1 MSFVDGLRRLFGA
14 GSGAARSSARPDRV
28 IACSAVAPET
38 PRIVP
43 TLAAALGPAGK
54 YVPAAL
60 VAQKARSIS
69 EGVMA
74 ALEQAS
80 TNGDGEHPGVV
91 RWLEQ
96 LERELAA
103 GGEAGET
110 AQLGHVHDEVDR
122 EAALERVRAAL
133 DIARTGSTRRAVAQT
148 MLADSL
154 RSRPLGL
161 YAWSDD
167 SARAFVRDRFL
178 QEALPYPEARA
189 LAAVLAK
196 SDALREPYARHVH
209 RIARL
214 TDRLAR
220 SGVGLGPA
228 DTVDS
233 SADAEA
239 IFPASRGIDNLHG
252 GGLAFLD
259 AVKSGRCNLTPA
271 PDSGF
276 YRHQLFALT
285 PLLLPEKTAEA
296 PSRLIDPEYAEA
308 LGQLAALGL
317 FFARETHVKQL
328 EILELMEPAR
338 RTRTTVYPDLTVEP
352 VPTFYRLTGDAFRF
366 LRRVVAE
373 GWGDASL
380 GLPQVRAEGPVA
392 QTVAAGIDEV
402 IEVCDA
408 AAEVSSRELEGRT
421 DDPRCEA
428 LRARLRRL
436 RTDPDAIE
444 DARGMVPIA
453 RDDSGRVLA
462 MVFLGWELHA
472 LHVRFRR
479 LKGAGKDVQFGTER
493 RPLPIPLVREVLL
506 DPEALSDR
514 RVFRAACDRWIGGN
528 ATDPRSGSGPPLA
541 GGSPG
546 RP

>member
-1 MSFVDGLRRLFGA
+1 M
-14 GSGAARSSARPDRV
+14 
-28 IACSAVAPET
+28 
-38 PRIVP
+38 
-43 TLAAALGPAGK
+43 
-54 YVPAAL
+54 
-60 VAQKARSIS
+60 
-69 EGVMA
+69 
-74 ALEQAS
+74 
-80 TNGDGEHPGVV
+80 
-91 RWLEQ
+91 
-96 LERELAA
+96 
-103 GGEAGET
+103 
-110 AQLGHVHDEVDR
+110 
-122 EAALERVRAAL
+122 
-133 DIARTGSTRRAVAQT
+133 
-148 MLADSL
+148 
-154 RSRPLGL
+154 
-161 YAWSDD
+161 
-167 SARAFVRDRFL
+167 
-178 QEALPYPEARA
+178 PYPEARA

-214 TDRLAR
+214 TDCLAR

-402 IEVCDA
+402 IR
-408 AAEVSSRELEGRT
+408 SLRRRGRSLVAGARG
-421 DDPRCEA
+421 PHRRSRCEA

-444 DARGMVPIA
+444 DARGRMSDRPRRLRPRS
-453 RDDSGRVLA
+453 RDGLPG
-462 MVFLGWELHA
+462 LGKPSTRS
-472 LHVRFRR
+472 HVRFRR
-479 LKGAGKDVQFGTER
+479 LEGGRKRRPVRHLRGAPCRSRSCGRCSSIPRPSPSSRVPRGVRSADSGGMLPTRGLER
-493 RPLPIPLVREVLL
+493 RL
-506 DPEALSDR
+506 
-514 RVFRAACDRWIGGN
+514 
-528 ATDPRSGSGPPLA
+528 PLA

>member
-1 MSFVDGLRRLFGA
+1 M
-14 GSGAARSSARPDRV
+14 
-28 IACSAVAPET
+28 
-38 PRIVP
+38 
-43 TLAAALGPAGK
+43 
-54 YVPAAL
+54 
-60 VAQKARSIS
+60 
-69 EGVMA
+69 
-74 ALEQAS
+74 
-80 TNGDGEHPGVV
+80 
-91 RWLEQ
+91 
-96 LERELAA
+96 
-103 GGEAGET
+103 
-110 AQLGHVHDEVDR
+110 
-122 EAALERVRAAL
+122 
-133 DIARTGSTRRAVAQT
+133 
-148 MLADSL
+148 
-154 RSRPLGL
+154 
-161 YAWSDD
+161 
-167 SARAFVRDRFL
+167 
-178 QEALPYPEARA
+178 PYPEARA

-408 AAEVSSRELEGRT
+408 AAEARRGSSRAAPTIRGAKPSAHACAGSAPTRT
-421 DDPRCEA
+421 
-428 LRARLRRL
+428 
-436 RTDPDAIE
+436 
-444 DARGMVPIA
+444 
-453 RDDSGRVLA
+453 
-462 MVFLGWELHA
+462 
-472 LHVRFRR
+472 R
-479 LKGAGKDVQFGTER
+479 LKTRAGW
-493 RPLPIPLVREVLL
+493 
-506 DPEALSDR
+506 
-514 RVFRAACDRWIGGN
+514 FRSPATTPAAFSRWSSWAGSS
-528 ATDPRSGSGPPLA
+528 TRSTFGSGA
-541 GGSPG
+541 
-546 RP
+546 